1 MEFRMKIATTIG
13 EMYNFSSSSNF
24 ASSSAEAVSFYK
36 DTGFHCLDFSF
47 YAACSNPDS
56 PLAADNWKD
65 LILESKEM
73 ADKLGFTF
81 VQAHAPSCELRGEG
95 VEREILLTNRSI
107 EACGMLGIKNM
118 VIHPGRFPEISYSGG
133 EAAYFKEN
141 EPFFRALIPAMEKYG
156 VNILFENGTH
166 HYSPNGCYYPVLAKD
181 LNAMIDYMDHPLFG
195 AAWDVGHAHM
205 AELDHYTEIME
216 LGKNLKAIHVHDNDR
231 SEDWHAA
238 PFFGTADYDSLM
250 RGLIESGFE
259 GYFTLEADSFF
270 AYNRRGCR
278 GRYSH
283 TPLEVKKASLCLLY
297 ATAKTILDEYG
308 LYEE

>member
-1 MEFRMKIATTIG
+1 MKIATTIG
-13 EMYNFSSSSNF
+13 EMYNYSDSSNF
-24 ASSSAEAVSFYK
+24 ASSSAQAIGFYK
-36 DTGFHCLDFSF
+36 GTGFRCLDFSF
-47 YAACSNPDS
+47 YAACTNKNS
-56 PLAADNWKD
+56 PLASDSWKD
-65 LILESKEM
+65 LIKESKAA
-73 ADKLGFTF
+73 ADELGFRF
-81 VQAHAPSCELRGEG
+81 VQAHAPACELRGEG
-95 VEREILLTNRSI
+95 MERELLITNRAI

-141 EPFFRALIPAMEKYG
+141 EPFFRALIPSMEKYG

-181 LNAMIDYMDHPLFG
+181 LNAMIEYMDHPLFG

-205 AELDHYTEIME
+205 AELDHRKEIME
-216 LGKNLKAIHVHDNDR
+216 LGKNLKAIHVHDNDG

-238 PFFGTADYDSLM
+238 PFFGTVDYDSLM
-250 RGLIESGFE
+250 QGLIESGFD

-270 AYNRRGCR
+270 AYNRRR
-278 GRYSH
+278 RRNRLSH
-283 TPLEVKKASLCLLY
+283 TPLEVKKAAVSLLY
-297 ATAKTILDEYG
+297 AAAKAILTEYG